1 MHFLKKSLKISID
14 NITYTLYNKSTLK
27 EEVKHHERIN

>member
-1 MHFLKKSLKISID
+1 MHLKKSFKISLD

-27 EEVKHHERIN
+27 EEVKTS